1 MTTVEKEKLLNN
13 GFTGEQIEE
22 INKGQEAG
30 INIAVYLN
38 KEFLPIQ
45 MRQIRLGLIEQL
57 PAAVYAKVDYD
68 WFQMEEIRKGL
79 KSGVNID
86 LYAVPEIPYEK
97 MRQIRKGLEE
107 GIDLSDCIELNAG
120 IIREIREARR
130 ANLDITK
137 YIDEGYDAEQLYEIR
152 CALEKGINLDP
163 YLCKEYRAASIA
175 EIRKGL
181 ESGIDAS
188 IYAMIHYSWRQMREI
203 RVGLE
208 HRIDVGKYSSQ
219 MYSWEQMKEIR
230 LGLEKG
236 LNVDVYRRLRYT
248 AGEMRKR
255 RQAILAGVYGMP
267 AAVVDKKT
275 YSEECKIEI
284 SADRMEAY
292 ITLLTKDKKIEKE
305 KLLNI
310 LKDSGVCKGIQK
322 DAVERIVKGK
332 CGTETF
338 LVAKGLEPVK
348 GEDGWYEFF
357 FRTDIKKKPTVLE
370 DGSVDYQNIEW
381 FEMVKEEQKL
391 AFYHEAQEGTDGYDV
406 SGTVVKARK
415 GAEKSVLKGKGFRL
429 EEDKKTYTAVMKGMI
444 QLDDDEMWITNHLVL
459 DEINMATG
467 NIKFDGSIH
476 ILGDVG
482 HGVVIS
488 ATEDV
493 MIDGSVE
500 AATIESGGSI
510 ILKKG
515 MNSAGHGLI
524 NAEKDVMSRFF
535 EATKVMAKGNIEVDK
550 CLNSQLYA
558 GGTIT
563 STRVIAGGVAQA
575 EKGFKVNNVGNL
587 AGIHTVL
594 KLKVDAKVWE
604 ERRMLFTAIK
614 DVKHELQML
623 NNSYEEFKV
632 KFPPEIRNN
641 MDIFKKLEKAVFT
654 KNKQLEQLMKLR
666 EENEQSIN
674 KTREAKVVI
683 AGCAFEGT
691 TLEMNENRWLA
702 ENQHNITVRQQ
713 NEQMEVVTN

>member
-1 MTTVEKEKLLNN
+1 MTTAEKLLKS
-13 GFTGEQIEE
+13 GFTREQIEE
-22 INKGQEAG
+22 INKGQETG
-30 INIAVYLN
+30 VNIAIYLN
-38 KEFLPIQ
+38 KELLPIQ
-45 MRQIRLGLIEQL
+45 MRQIRLGLVEQL
-57 PAAVYAKVDYD
+57 PAAVYAKVEFD

-79 KSGVNID
+79 KAGVNID
-86 LYAVPEIPYEK
+86 VYAAPEIPYEK

-107 GIDLSDCIELNAG
+107 GIDLSDCIGLKAG

-130 ANLDITK
+130 AKLNISK
-137 YIDEGYDAEQLYEIR
+137 YIEEGYDAEQLHEIR
-152 CALEKGINLDP
+152 CALEEGINLDP

-175 EIRKGL
+175 EIRKGM
-181 ESGIDAS
+181 ESGIDVS
-188 IYAMIHYSWRQMREI
+188 MYAMIHYSWRQMREI

-208 HRIDVGKYSSQ
+208 NRIDVGKYSSQ

-255 RQAILAGVYGMP
+255 RQAILDGVYGMP
-267 AAVVDKKT
+267 ATVSDNKT
-275 YSEECKIEI
+275 YSEECKIEK
-284 SADRMEAY
+284 SSDNMEAY
-292 ITLLTKDKKIEKE
+292 ITLLVKNKPIAKE
-305 KLLNI
+305 KLLKI
-310 LKDSGVCKGIQK
+310 LKAGGICKGIQK
-322 DAVERIVKGK
+322 DIVEKIAQGK
-332 CGTETF
+332 YGQEAM
-338 LVAKGLEPVK
+338 LIAKGLEPEK

-357 FRTDIKKKPTVLE
+357 FRTDMEKKPKVLE

-381 FEMVKEEQKL
+381 FEMVKEGQKL
-391 AFYHEAQEGTDGYDV
+391 AFYHEAKEGTDGYDV
-406 SGTVVKARK
+406 SGTVIKARR

-429 EEDKKTYTAVMKGMI
+429 EDDKKTYTAAMKGMI

-493 MIDGSVE
+493 VIDGSVE
-500 AATIESGGSI
+500 AATIESGGNI

-563 STRVIAGGVAQA
+563 STRIIAGGVAQA

-594 KLKVDAKVWE
+594 KLKVNAKVWE
-604 ERRMLFTAIK
+604 ERRMLFNAIK

-641 MDIFKKLEKAVFT
+641 MDLFKKIEKAVFT

-666 EENEQSIN
+666 EENEQNIS

-683 AGCAFEGT
+683 TGCAHEGT
-691 TLEMNENRWLA
+691 TLEMNENRWVA
-702 ENQHNITVRQQ
+702 ENQHNITIRQQ

>member
-1 MTTVEKEKLLNN
+1 MTTVEKLLNN
-13 GFTGEQIEE
+13 GFTREQAEE
-22 INKGQEAG
+22 ISKGQEAG
-30 INIAVYLN
+30 INIAIYLN

-57 PAAVYAKVDYD
+57 PAAVYAKVEFD

-79 KSGVNID
+79 KSGVDIEI
-86 LYAVPEIPYEK
+86 YAKPEIPYEK
-97 MRQIRKGLEE
+97 MRQLRKGLEE
-107 GIDLSDCIELNAG
+107 GIDLSEYLEKNAG

-130 ANLDITK
+130 ANLNISK
-137 YIDEGYDAEQLYEIR
+137 YIEEGYDANQLNEIR
-152 CALEKGINLDP
+152 GALEKGINLDP

-188 IYAMIHYSWRQMREI
+188 MYAMIHYSWRQMREI

-208 HRIDVGKYSSQ
+208 HRVEVAKYSSQ

-236 LNVDVYRRLRYT
+236 LNVDAYRKLRYT

-267 AAVVDKKT
+267 VAATDSRKG
-275 YSEECKIEI
+275 SEECKIEV
-284 SADRMEAY
+284 SSDNMEAY
-292 ITLLTKDKKIEKE
+292 ITLLVQNKPIEKE
-305 KLLNI
+305 KLLKI
-310 LKDSGVCKGIQK
+310 LENSGICKGIQA
-322 DAVERIVKGK
+322 DAVEKIAKGK
-332 CGTETF
+332 YGKEAF
-338 LVAKGLEPVK
+338 LIARGQSPEK

-357 FRTDIKKKPTVLE
+357 FRTDIQKKPKVLE

-381 FEMVKEEQKL
+381 FEMVKEGQKL
-391 AFYHEAQEGTDGYDV
+391 AFYHEAKEGTDGYDV
-406 SGTVVKARK
+406 SGTAIKARK
-415 GAEKSVLKGKGFRL
+415 GAEKSILKGKGFRL
-429 EEDKKTYTAVMKGMI
+429 EQDKKTYTAVMNGMI
-444 QLDDDEMWITNHLVL
+444 QLNDDEMWITNHLVL

-493 MIDGSVE
+493 VIDGSVE
-500 AATIESGGSI
+500 AATIESGGNI

-524 NAEKDVMSRFF
+524 NAEKDVVSRFF

-575 EKGFKVNNVGNL
+575 EKGFRVNNVGNL

-594 KLKVDAKVWE
+594 KLKVNAKVWE
-604 ERRMLFTAIK
+604 ERRMLFSAIK

-666 EENEQSIN
+666 EENEQSIS

-683 AGCAFEGT
+683 AGCAHEGT
-691 TLEMNENRWLA
+691 ALEMNENRWLA
-702 ENQHNITVRQQ
+702 QNQHNITVRQQ

>member
-1 MTTVEKEKLLNN
+1 MTTVEKLLNN
-13 GFTGEQIEE
+13 GFTREQAEE
-22 INKGQEAG
+22 ISKGQEAG
-30 INIAVYLN
+30 INIAIYLN

-57 PAAVYAKVDYD
+57 PAAVYAKVEFD

-79 KSGVNID
+79 KSGVDIEI
-86 LYAVPEIPYEK
+86 YAKPEIPYEK

-107 GIDLSDCIELNAG
+107 GIDLSEYLEKNAG

-130 ANLDITK
+130 ANLNISK
-137 YIDEGYDAEQLYEIR
+137 YIEEGYDANQLNEIR
-152 CALEKGINLDP
+152 GALEKGINLDP

-188 IYAMIHYSWRQMREI
+188 MYAMIHYSWRQMREI

-208 HRIDVGKYSSQ
+208 HRVDVAKYSSQ

-236 LNVDVYRRLRYT
+236 LNVDAYRKLRYT

-267 AAVVDKKT
+267 AAAADSRKG
-275 YSEECKIEI
+275 SEECKIEV
-284 SADRMEAY
+284 SSDNMEAY
-292 ITLLTKDKKIEKE
+292 ITLLVQNKPIEKE
-305 KLLNI
+305 KLLKI
-310 LKDSGVCKGIQK
+310 LENSGICKGIQT
-322 DAVERIVKGK
+322 DAVERIAKGK
-332 CGTETF
+332 YGKEAF
-338 LVAKGLEPVK
+338 LIARGQSPER

-357 FRTDIKKKPTVLE
+357 FRTDIQKKPKVLE

-381 FEMVKEEQKL
+381 FEMVKEGQKL
-391 AFYHEAQEGTDGYDV
+391 AFYHEAKEGTDGYDV
-406 SGTVVKARK
+406 SGTAIKARK
-415 GAEKSVLKGKGFRL
+415 GAEKSILKGKGFRL
-429 EEDKKTYTAVMKGMI
+429 EQDKKTYTAVMNGMI
-444 QLDDDEMWITNHLVL
+444 QLNDDEMWITNHLVL

-493 MIDGSVE
+493 VIDGSVE
-500 AATIESGGSI
+500 AATIESGGNI

-524 NAEKDVMSRFF
+524 NAEKDVVSRFF

-575 EKGFKVNNVGNL
+575 EKGFRVNNVGNL

-594 KLKVDAKVWE
+594 KLKVNAKVWE
-604 ERRMLFTAIK
+604 ERRMLFSAIK

-666 EENEQSIN
+666 EENEQSIS

-683 AGCAFEGT
+683 AGCAHEGT
-691 TLEMNENRWLA
+691 ALEMNENRWLA
-702 ENQHNITVRQQ
+702 QNQHNITVRQQ

>member
-1 MTTVEKEKLLNN
+1 MTTVEKLLNN
-13 GFTGEQIEE
+13 GFTREQAEE
-22 INKGQEAG
+22 ISKGQEAG
-30 INIAVYLN
+30 INIAIYLN

-57 PAAVYAKVDYD
+57 PAAVYAKVEFD

-79 KSGVNID
+79 KSGVDIEI
-86 LYAVPEIPYEK
+86 YAKPEIPYEK

-107 GIDLSDCIELNAG
+107 GIDLSEYLEKNAG

-130 ANLDITK
+130 ANLNISK
-137 YIDEGYDAEQLYEIR
+137 YIEEGYDANQLNEIR
-152 CALEKGINLDP
+152 GALEKGINLDP

-181 ESGIDAS
+181 EAGIDAS
-188 IYAMIHYSWRQMREI
+188 MYAMIHYSWRQMREI

-208 HRIDVGKYSSQ
+208 HRVDVAKYSSQ

-236 LNVDVYRRLRYT
+236 LNVDTYRRLRYT

-267 AAVVDKKT
+267 AAAADSRKG
-275 YSEECKIEI
+275 SEECKIEV
-284 SADRMEAY
+284 SSDNMEAY
-292 ITLLTKDKKIEKE
+292 ITLLVQNKPIEKE
-305 KLLNI
+305 KLLKI
-310 LKDSGVCKGIQK
+310 LENSGICKGIQA
-322 DAVERIVKGK
+322 DAVEKIAKGK
-332 CGTETF
+332 YGKEAF
-338 LVAKGLEPVK
+338 LIARGQSPEK

-357 FRTDIKKKPTVLE
+357 FRTDIQKKPKILE

-381 FEMVKEEQKL
+381 FEMVKEGQKL
-391 AFYHEAQEGTDGYDV
+391 AFYHEAKEGTDGYDV
-406 SGTVVKARK
+406 SGTAIKARR
-415 GAEKSVLKGKGFRL
+415 GAEKSILKGKGFRL
-429 EEDKKTYTAVMKGMI
+429 EQDKKTYTAVMNGMI
-444 QLDDDEMWITNHLVL
+444 QLNDDEMWITNHLVL

-493 MIDGSVE
+493 VIDGSVE
-500 AATIESGGSI
+500 AATIESGGNI

-524 NAEKDVMSRFF
+524 NAEKDVVSRFF

-575 EKGFKVNNVGNL
+575 EKGFRVNNVGNL

-594 KLKVDAKVWE
+594 KLKVNAKVWE
-604 ERRMLFTAIK
+604 ERRMLFSAIK

-666 EENEQSIN
+666 EENEQSIS

-683 AGCAFEGT
+683 AGCAHEGT
-691 TLEMNENRWLA
+691 ALEMNENRWLA
-702 ENQHNITVRQQ
+702 QNQHNITVRQQ